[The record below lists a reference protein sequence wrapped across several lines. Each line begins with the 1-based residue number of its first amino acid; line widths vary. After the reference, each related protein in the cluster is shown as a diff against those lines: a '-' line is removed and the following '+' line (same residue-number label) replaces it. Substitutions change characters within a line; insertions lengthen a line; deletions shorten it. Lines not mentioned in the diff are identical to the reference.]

1 MALTVTHAAAV
12 PEDAALVAVGVRS
25 DHLDDDADGADLAL
39 LGAQGFEGKVGQTA
53 LIGGEPMRLLVGLGA
68 SDDLGPAALRR
79 VGASIVKAARR
90 EPTVVASVLDHVTQQ
105 RPASAEAL
113 SRASCSG
120 LTGTASTR
128 TPTSP

>member
-53 LIGGEPMRLLVGLGA
+53 LVGGEPMQLLVGLGA
-68 SDDLGPAALRR
+68 SRRPRAGGAAPGRGVDREGGPA
-79 VGASIVKAARR
+79 
-90 EPTVVASVLDHVTQQ
+90 
-105 RPASAEAL
+105 
-113 SRASCSG
+113 
-120 LTGTASTR
+120 
-128 TPTSP
+128 